1 MPPRAAPGQ
10 ASNGMPTA
18 SKTKAGA
25 CRPAGWPGGSANWQ
39 APAFRSAYC
48 SHMCSTAGER
58 LARLGEAIDELA
70 ADWLAPHAASSNAAM
85 QERLASIWA
94 MVAELDPELARRV
107 CDYHPGRDQGSGASK
122 LTGE

>member
-1 MPPRAAPGQ
+1 
-10 ASNGMPTA
+10 
-18 SKTKAGA
+18 
-25 CRPAGWPGGSANWQ
+25 
-39 APAFRSAYC
+39 
-48 SHMCSTAGER
+48 MCSTAGER

-70 ADWLAPHAASSNAAM
+70 ADSLAPHAASSDAAI

-122 LTGE
+122 LAGE